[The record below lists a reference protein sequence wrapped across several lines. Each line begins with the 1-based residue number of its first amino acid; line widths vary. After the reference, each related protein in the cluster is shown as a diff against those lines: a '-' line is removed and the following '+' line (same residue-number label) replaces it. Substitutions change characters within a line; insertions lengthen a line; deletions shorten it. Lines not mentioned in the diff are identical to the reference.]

1 MSQTTPLAP
10 PAPSS
15 LSNDVANAQNLYAI
29 ATVAVGGGPI
39 PSGAATAAKQD
50 TGNSSLATIA
60 SNTTNAGAPA
70 ITSVDLGAKADTAAT
85 TDSGTFS
92 LIALFKRL
100 LGKIPSLGAGATAAS
115 VPVNI
120 ASDQVSTL
128 ALAADLGSHSS
139 TTVPATPSTA
149 ATLIDKITGFWGA
162 LGNLT
167 DAATSVWD
175 TTSSTV
181 TALLKGI
188 GGMINVRIPVKGQA
202 TMANSTPVTL
212 ASDQSPATVVGQFIR
227 IDAAD
232 FTRPGTTGTYAA
244 GQVYGPVTTPAVLTF
259 TNVARANG
267 GSGLIK
273 AALLN
278 LQWPSGTPVN
288 TGYALRLKLFN
299 VAPTPIADG
308 SLWTVLKTNFLSW
321 MGSFDFSGLNAEG
334 ATYTGS
340 DSIHG
345 MGAPV
350 AGSADADISFVCAAN
365 SRNLYG
371 VLVAEGAF
379 TQVASQVAT
388 VSLIV
393 DQN

>member
-1 MSQTTPLAP
+1 MQP
-10 PAPSS
+10 PVPTSITNEIAT
-15 LSNDVANAQNLYAI
+15 AQNAFVI
-29 ATVAVGGGPI
+29 AQGVNQLVAKVPG
-39 PSGAATAAKQD
+39 PSGQPV
-50 TGNSSLATIA
+50 TIA
-60 SNTTNAGAPA
+60 DGADV
-70 ITSVDLGAKADTAAT
+70 TLGAKADTA
-85 TDSGTFS
+85 
-92 LIALFKRL
+92 
-100 LGKIPSLGAGATAAS
+100 GATPNTAGLSLMSRISGLWTS
-115 VPVNI
+115 VIV
-120 ASDQVSTL
+120 
-128 ALAADLGSHSS
+128 LGS
-139 TTVPATPSTA
+139 
-149 ATLIDKITGFWGA
+149 
-162 LGNLT
+162 LT
-167 DAATSVWD
+167 DAAATVWD
-175 TTSSTV
+175 ATSNSV
-181 TALLKGI
+181 ISLLKGI
-188 GGMINVRIPVKGQA
+188 GGLVASVISGNSVR
-202 TMANSTPVTL
+202 
-212 ASDQSPATVVGQFIR
+212 VVGQFIR
-227 IDAAD
+227 IDATD
-232 FTRPGTTGTYAA
+232 FTRPGTTGTYAL
-244 GQVYGPVTTPAVLTF
+244 GQVYGPVTTPAVITF

-288 TGYALRLKLFN
+288 TNYALRLKLFN